1 MQLLELGASSP
12 FSGAWNMKYLVRTS
26 FKDAKNS
33 YKAGDVLSESKVKNW
48 KNLQSLVDSRYL
60 EVLLEVDDNDITNS
74 KT

>member
-1 MQLLELGASSP
+1 MT
-12 FSGAWNMKYLVRTS
+12 KYLVRTS

-60 EVLLEVDDNDITNS
+60 EVLLEVDDSQLPHPEGRGLQTAKRD
-74 KT
+74 